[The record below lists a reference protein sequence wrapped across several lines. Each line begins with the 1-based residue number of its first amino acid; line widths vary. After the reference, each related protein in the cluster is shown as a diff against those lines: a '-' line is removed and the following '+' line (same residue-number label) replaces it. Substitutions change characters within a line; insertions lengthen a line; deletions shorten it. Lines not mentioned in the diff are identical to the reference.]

1 MWLVCTRIAS
11 VCHSHVI
18 RMSLVYHSYVIRMS
32 LVCTRMSSVCH
43 SYVLYVIRMSL
54 ACTRMS
60 FVCHSYV
67 LVCHPYDTRMCFY
80 HEPQWGSFIT
90 DTIFKTMHEIKTSIK
105 FRPVWY
111 ICPHWYMCHEIRNEQ
126 ILSLFTPTFG
136 ETWKKTSNHNILFL
150 RLAFFE
156 KVKSVY
162 EISKIAILTVFRIGF
177 FGAAEGWGGRGGGG
191 GESDNTRLLLQK
203 NLSHT
208 SYSDETW
215 HTPWV
220 LLPSAFFQRKSLV
233 FVISRNTDIDCILIH
248 SF

>member
-1 MWLVCTRIAS
+1 MSIVCTRIS
-11 VCHSHVI
+11 LVCHLYVTRMYPYSIRMSFACHPYVTRISLVCHPYVTRMYSYVI
-18 RMSLVYHSYVIRMS
+18 RMSLVCSLCHPYVTRMYSYAIRMS
-32 LVCTRMSSVCH
+32 LVCTRMSPVWH
-43 SYVLYVIRMSL
+43 SYVFLPWTAVRFIHYW
-54 ACTRMS
+54 
-60 FVCHSYV
+60 
-67 LVCHPYDTRMCFY
+67 Y
-80 HEPQWGSFIT
+80 HFQNNAWN
-90 DTIFKTMHEIKTSIK
+90 KTSIK

-191 GESDNTRLLLQK
+191 GRVTIRASSSK
-203 NLSHT
+203 KIYHT
-208 SYSDETW
+208 HPTVMKLD
-215 HTPWV
+215 TP
-220 LLPSAFFQRKSLV
+220 LGFCCHQHFF
-233 FVISRNTDIDCILIH
+233 NENP
-248 SF
+248 

>member
-18 RMSLVYHSYVIRMS
+18 RMSLVYHSYAIRMS

-43 SYVLYVIRMSL
+43 SYVLYVTRMSL

-67 LVCHPYDTRMCFY
+67 LVCHPCDTRMCFY

-90 DTIFKTMHEIKTSIK
+90 DTIFKTMYEIKTSIK

-111 ICPHWYMCHEIRNEQ
+111 ICPHWYMYHEIRNEQ
-126 ILSLFTPTFG
+126 ILSLFTPTFR

-177 FGAAEGWGGRGGGG
+177 FGAAEGWGGRRG
-191 GESDNTRLLLQK
+191 GEGGRVTIRASSSKKSITHILQWW
-203 NLSHT
+203 NLTH
-208 SYSDETW
+208 
-215 HTPWV
+215 P
-220 LLPSAFFQRKSLV
+220 LGSAA
-233 FVISRNTDIDCILIH
+233 ISIFSTKIL
-248 SF
+248 SFCYI

>member
-1 MWLVCTRIAS
+1 M
-11 VCHSHVI
+11 
-18 RMSLVYHSYVIRMS
+18 YSYI
-32 LVCTRMSSVCH
+32 
-43 SYVLYVIRMSL
+43 
-54 ACTRMS
+54 TRMS

-67 LVCHPYDTRMCFY
+67 ILCHPYVIRMSSVCRSYILVCHPYDTRMCFY
-80 HEPQWGSFIT
+80 HEPQWGSFFT
-90 DTIFKTMHEIKTSIK
+90 DTMFKTMYEIKTSIK

-177 FGAAEGWGGRGGGG
+177 FEAAKDEGGG